1 MAEQPL
7 AVDSQPL
14 SVEERL
20 MANLELPDDEEDGE
34 QPPEPEATEDAPEEA
49 SEEGEAEEQ
58 EADAEIPSEV
68 INIDGEEYE
77 VPLPLK
83 EAFMRTQDYTKKTQE
98 LAAQRK
104 ALDEQIQLTQQQAQY
119 QQQFQE
125 QIGIISALDAQL
137 KSYEQLDWNTLQN
150 DDPVQF
156 VQLREK
162 YRDIKDARNHYSNDL
177 AQKQQQQAI
186 QSQQHYAKLREQG
199 VRELQNAIKGW
210 GEEKARDLRGF
221 GAEAYGFA
229 EEELASIID
238 PRMVRVL
245 HDAYL
250 YRKGASVS
258 TKKVIGKP
266 QVGKPKAVQK
276 QATQQTQQLR
286 QALKKTGNLNYAA
299 KAIEALL

>member
-1 MAEQPL
+1 MAEQPQ

-20 MANLELPDDEEDGE
+20 MATLELPDDEEDGE
-34 QPPEPEATEDAPEEA
+34 QPPESEATDDAPEEA

-58 EADAEIPSEV
+58 EAEAEIPNEV

-221 GAEAYGFA
+221 GVESYGFA

-258 TKKVIGKP
+258 NKKVIGKP